1 MDGRHTDDIDG
12 VVGGGEPPDSDDPVA
27 IKRALSACLARQKEL
42 QEELNR
48 ERACC
53 EKEKARVK
61 EVINRLFPRFV
72 RDDVFMGRPV
82 NVRYYNDVTVLFAD
96 IENFS
101 VRSSAYTPVE
111 LVERLDS
118 YFSQF
123 DDVSEIYGLEKIKT
137 IGDCY
142 MCAGGLP
149 EQDTRNPYRVVM
161 AGLVIQQL
169 VARMTESL
177 VSLGRVP
184 FEFRLGIHTGQAV
197 AGVVGKWKPAY
208 DIWGR
213 AANIGSLMVQA
224 GEVKKVNISRST
236 YELVSDAFQCVFR
249 GSIPT
254 KGGTA
259 MRMYFVE
266 RLKPTFSD
274 DNEGLVPNPRFMK
287 RAAISV

>member
-1 MDGRHTDDIDG
+1 MDEKIRIAGLEKSLEACRSKQQELERELAGYREECSREKLKLNTLLQGIFPKM
-12 VVGGGEPPDSDDPVA
+12 VSD
-27 IKRALSACLARQKEL
+27 EL
-42 QEELNR
+42 QSR
-48 ERACC
+48 GS
-53 EKEKARVK
+53 VS
-61 EVINRLFPRFV
+61 
-72 RDDVFMGRPV
+72 
-82 NVRYYNDVTVLFAD
+82 VRYYNDVTVLFAD

-101 VRSSAYTPVE
+101 VRSTACTPVE
-111 LVERLDS
+111 LVGRLDC

-123 DDVSEIYGLEKIKT
+123 DDIVEAYGMEKIKT

-149 EQDTRNPYRVVM
+149 AQDTSNPYRVVM
-161 AGLVIQQL
+161 AGLIMQQVIGRL
-169 VARMTESL
+169 SESL
-177 VSLGRVP
+177 MSMGHVP

-197 AGVVGKWKPAY
+197 AGVVGRWKAAY

-224 GEVKKVNISRST
+224 GEIKKVNISRST
-236 YELVSDAFQCVFR
+236 YEMVSDAFQCVFR

-266 RLKPTFSD
+266 RLKSSFCD
-274 DNEGLVPNPRFMK
+274 DDEGLVPNIRFK
-287 RAAISV
+287 QRAGMRD

>member
-1 MDGRHTDDIDG
+1 MEDTDDAA
-12 VVGGGEPPDSDDPVA
+12 GGHNLSGGDDPVE

-42 QEELNR
+42 EEELRHER
-48 ERACC
+48 EVC

-61 EVINRLFPRFV
+61 EVISKLFPRFV
-72 RDDVFMGRPV
+72 SDDVFMGGPV

-111 LVERLDS
+111 LVERLDG

-123 DDVSEIYGLEKIKT
+123 DDVSEVYGLEKIKT

-161 AGLVIQQL
+161 AGLVMQQV

-259 MRMYFVE
+259 MRMYFAE
-266 RLKPTFSD
+266 RLKPAFSD
-274 DNEGLVPNPRFMK
+274 DNEGLIPNPRFMK
-287 RAAISV
+287 RAGMGGSAER

>member
-1 MDGRHTDDIDG
+1 MVI
-12 VVGGGEPPDSDDPVA
+12 
-27 IKRALSACLARQKEL
+27 LAKGKSGSMEHDEHRSELEEKLEASIQRERDLEKEL
-42 QEELNR
+42 LRQRETYEREKLKVGALL
-48 ERACC
+48 ERA
-53 EKEKARVK
+53 
-61 EVINRLFPRFV
+61 FPKMIA
-72 RDDVFMGRPV
+72 DELLTKGTV
-82 NVRYYNDVTVLFAD
+82 NVRYYNDVTVMFAD

-101 VRSSAYTPVE
+101 VRSTAYTPVE
-111 LVERLDS
+111 LVDRLDA

-123 DDVSEIYGLEKIKT
+123 DEIAAFYGLEKIKT

-149 EQDTRNPYRVVM
+149 VQDSLNPYRVVM
-161 AGLVIQQL
+161 AGLVFQNVVSRL
-169 VARMTESL
+169 SESL
-177 VSLGRVP
+177 KMLGRVP

-197 AGVVGKWKPAY
+197 AGVVGKWKAAY

-224 GEVKKVNISRST
+224 GEIRKVNISRST
-236 YELVSDAFQCVFR
+236 YEMVSDVFQCVFR

-266 RLKPTFSD
+266 RLRPAFSD
-274 DNEGLVPNPRFMK
+274 DEDGLVPNHRFLK
-287 RAAISV
+287 RAGMNTQH